1 MTRFK
6 FTPNIWITFYFE
18 SKFHIGR
25 TVKENDIETVACVS
39 ENGETKMIRYSQI
52 TNPRQLK
59 LLKDMSVSDYKT
71 DTRDIDFD
79 TTFN

>member
-25 TVKENDIETVACVS
+25 TVKENDIETIACVS

-52 TNPRQLK
+52 SNPSQLK
-59 LLKDMSVSDYKT
+59 LLKNMCVPDNKAKT
-71 DTRDIDFD
+71 RGIDFD
-79 TTFN
+79 TASN